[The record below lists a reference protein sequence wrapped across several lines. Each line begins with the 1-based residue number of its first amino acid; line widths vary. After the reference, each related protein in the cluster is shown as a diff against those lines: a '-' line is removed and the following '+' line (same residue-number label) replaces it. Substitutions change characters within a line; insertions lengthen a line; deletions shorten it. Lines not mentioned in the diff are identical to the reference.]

1 MRRLLAAGARD
12 LAYMSGAA
20 QQPLALALT
29 PTLTLGRY
37 YHKGAYFQDE
47 DETGNNKLGPVMQQD
62 FGSATGK
69 DSFMDKSSMPEI
81 MQVKNFGFRS
91 QARRESVSLSVS
103 SK

>member
-1 MRRLLAAGARD
+1 MLPAETERRSKLSDDERKAEDR
-12 LAYMSGAA
+12 
-20 QQPLALALT
+20 ALGKDKPEDKAKWNFMQK
-29 PTLTLGRY
+29 Y

-47 DETGNNKLGPVMQQD
+47 DETGNSKLGPVMQQD

-91 QARRESVSLSVS
+91 QARRE
-103 SK
+103 